1 MISELVEF
9 SRTGEYFETDF
20 ELGKLIRFIYGLSI
34 LEYQLFEEI
43 LILNNPTS
51 QYLKERL
58 KRKNIGLINKAL
70 RHLSD
75 LGLIDRKKVSIED
88 RTGFHYTYSTRP
100 LGEIKQLIKG
110 RVDNWY
116 NKTIAKIDNLESYY
130 QNKFELVPLEE

>member
-100 LGEIKQLIKG
+100 LGEIKQLVKQ

-116 NKTIAKIDNLESYY
+116 NRTIAKIDNLESYY

>member
-116 NKTIAKIDNLESYY
+116 NRTIAKIDNLESYY